1 MTDHLNLLPY
11 EYRRQGLLRR
21 RRKLWVIVWTLA
33 SLAMAGVYGISYAAL
48 KNQRDEL
55 LELEASCEPLL
66 KLEAD
71 SQSITKNLEELG
83 GRKSL
88 LAKLDRGEQPVQ
100 LIGLLA
106 DAVRRVDEHVVVNDL
121 LIEPFRIDEAYTEK
135 DAQGQEKQL
144 TRQLDRFRLRLS
156 ALGSDDLHVAHFVSM
171 LKDASVFEDVDLI
184 STGEPLQRS
193 GLREFIVECVFE

>member
-1 MTDHLNLLPY
+1 MSDHLNLLPY
-11 EYRRQGLLRR
+11 DFRRRGLLRR
-21 RRKLWVIVWTLA
+21 RRKLWVIIWTLA
-33 SLAMAGVYGISYAAL
+33 GLAMAGVYGVSYAAM
-48 KNQRDEL
+48 KSQRDEL
-55 LELEASCEPLL
+55 LELEASCEPLR
-66 KLEAD
+66 KLETN
-71 SQSITKNLEELG
+71 SQSITKSLAELG

-106 DAVRRVDEHVVVNDL
+106 DAVRRVEEQVVVNDL
-121 LIEPFRIDEAYTEK
+121 LIDPFRIDEKYTEK

-144 TRQLDRFRLRLS
+144 VRQLDRFRLRIT
-156 ALGSDDLHVAHFVSM
+156 ALGSDDLHVAHFVSI
-171 LKDASVFEDVDLI
+171 LKDSPVFEGVTLI

>member
-11 EYRRQGLLRR
+11 EYRRRGLLRR
-21 RRKLWVIVWTLA
+21 QRKLWFIVWTLA

-66 KLEAD
+66 KLETD
-71 SQSITKNLEELG
+71 SQSLTKNLAELG

-88 LAKLDRGEQPVQ
+88 LAQLDRGEQPVQ

-144 TRQLDRFRLRLS
+144 VRQLDRFRLRLS
-156 ALGSDDLHVAHFVSM
+156 ALGSDDLHVAHFVSV
-171 LKDASVFEDVDLI
+171 LKDAAVFEDVDLI
-184 STGEPLQRS
+184 STGEPLQKS